1 MYILLTMLL
10 FMDVAWNEENKP
22 YKIKADVKSGEVKGI

>member
-1 MYILLTMLL
+1 MLS
-10 FMDVAWNEENKP
+10 FMDVVWIEDDNP